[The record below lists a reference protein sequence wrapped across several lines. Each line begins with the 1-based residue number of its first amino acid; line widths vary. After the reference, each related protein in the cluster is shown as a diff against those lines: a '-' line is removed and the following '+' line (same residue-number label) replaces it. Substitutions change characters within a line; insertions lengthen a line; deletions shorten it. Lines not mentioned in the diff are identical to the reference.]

1 MKVLIDT
8 NVAITYISG
17 RDDPFAA
24 EIEQLM
30 RLCAEGQIEGV
41 LAFHSL
47 STIWYVTRKAPEAE
61 RRNGSDSFARC

>member
-17 RDDPFAA
+17 RSDPYAF
-24 EIEQLM
+24 ETEKIML
-30 RLCAEGQIEGV
+30 LCAQEKIEGV

-47 STIWYVTRKAPEAE
+47 STIW
-61 RRNGSDSFARC
+61 